1 MLPPCGTGPLPASCS
16 PVADNF
22 GMHGIPQALLAAPCA
37 IGSLAERLGLVS
49 RTHAMEQQQVYYFDN
64 NATTR
69 VAPEVV
75 DAMVPFLRDHW
86 GNPSSAYGF
95 GARVHGHVEAARE
108 KVAALVNADPKEITF
123 TSCGTESNNT
133 AIQSALHTSGKRH
146 VITTK
151 VEHSANIKFGEHLQK
166 HGYDVTY
173 LPVESDGSLDLH
185 VLEQAIRPDTAVV
198 SVMYANNETG
208 VLFPIEEVAA
218 ICRSKGVLC
227 HTDAVQVPG
236 KLPIDVKA
244 LGVDFLSLS
253 AHKLHAPKGVG
264 MLYVKRRTRFEPYV
278 IGGHQERGR
287 RGGTESVANIIA
299 FGRAAELAMATLH
312 DENTRVRA
320 LRDRLEGWVL
330 ANIPNTVRN
339 GAREPRLPNTSNIA
353 FDFVEAEAVLMLLDQ
368 VGICASSGSACTTGS
383 LDPSHVLSA
392 MGVVPMRARGS
403 VRFSLGIYNT
413 AEDVEYLLQHLPR
426 IIQKLRDISPLNP
439 EHPDNDRY
447 DIDAA
452 RKKHEE
458 ELSAAV
464 KE

>member
-1 MLPPCGTGPLPASCS
+1 
-16 PVADNF
+16 
-22 GMHGIPQALLAAPCA
+22 
-37 IGSLAERLGLVS
+37 
-49 RTHAMEQQQVYYFDN
+49 MEQQKVYYFDN

-95 GARVHGHVEAARE
+95 GARVHGHVEAARG

-287 RGGTESVANIIA
+287 RGGTESVANFIA